1 VAELLTFVDRVD
13 ATESGSP
20 GWWLEQ
26 LGKKLHGGLDRLDT
40 LWGYYDGDAAL
51 PEATPNV
58 REAYKRFQKRSRTN
72 WAELIVEAPR
82 SRMRPVGFRTG
93 AGGDDNGDKA
103 ARAIWDQNDLD
114 VHFADLMTY
123 MLAMSRGYI
132 MVGLDAGEPLIT
144 VEDPRQVVTDHD
156 PARPAKVRAGF
167 KLYRDEPMKEDVATL
182 LLPGQVWTA
191 KRPADRVRPVLAGG
205 FRAADWE
212 WTNQSTLPIPVV
224 PMIRFRNLNGRGE
237 FEKHLDVLDR
247 INTMVL
253 QRIVIA
259 VMQAFRQRALIGQ
272 LPRTDEDGTQIDYSG
287 LFVADAG
294 ALWEVPEGV
303 EMWESAAT
311 DLGPLLDGVKHDVM
325 HLAAVTQTPM
335 HMLLPETVQ
344 GSAEGAS
351 LAREGLVYKVEDR
364 MTRANI
370 GLRSTLSLAF
380 LLAGDTQ
387 RAAITEID
395 TIWAPPER
403 LSMSERAS
411 ANSQA
416 LGVPWRTRM
425 TEIMGFPP
433 EVVDRMEG
441 ERMADAFFD
450 ALTTQQPG
458 GAGTG
463 PAASGGPTTTSTTS
477 RTATTTRQGA
487 QTK

>member
-1 VAELLTFVDRVD
+1 VAELLTLPSRVD
-13 ATESGSP
+13 ATEAGTP

-26 LGKKLHGGLDRLDT
+26 LGKKLVTGSDRLDT

-58 REAYKRFQKRSRTN
+58 REAYRRFQKRARTN

-93 AGGDDNGDKA
+93 AGGDDNGDRA

-123 MLAMSRGYI
+123 MLAMSRGYT
-132 MVGLDAGEPLIT
+132 MVGLDDDGPLIS

-167 KLYRDEPMKEDVATL
+167 KLYRDEPMREDVATL
-182 LLPGQVWTA
+182 LLPGEVWTA
-191 KRPADRVRPVLAGG
+191 KRNADRIWPILAGG
-205 FRAADWE
+205 FRASDWE
-212 WTNQSTLPIPVV
+212 WTEHRPLPIPVV
-224 PMIRFRNLNGRGE
+224 PMVRFRNLNGRGE

-259 VMQAFRQRALIGQ
+259 VMQAFRQRAIIGQ
-272 LPRTDEDGTQIDYSG
+272 LPRTDSDGEPIDYSE

-294 ALWEVPEGV
+294 ALWEIPEGV
-303 EMWESAAT
+303 ELWESAST
-311 DLGPLLDGVKHDVM
+311 DLSPLLDGVRHDVM

-370 GLRSTLSLAF
+370 GLRQTLSLAF
-380 LLAGDTQ
+380 RLVGDEQ

-403 LSMSERAS
+403 LSWSERAS
-411 ANSQA
+411 ANAQA
-416 LGVPWRTRM
+416 LDVPWRTRM

-433 EVVDRMEG
+433 EVVDRMES
-441 ERMADAFFD
+441 ERMADAFFND
-450 ALTTQQPG
+450 LVARQAGADTGAGQSTQQQPPDG
-458 GAGTG
+458 QQRRA
-463 PAASGGPTTTSTTS
+463 
-477 RTATTTRQGA
+477 TATTTK
-487 QTK
+487 T